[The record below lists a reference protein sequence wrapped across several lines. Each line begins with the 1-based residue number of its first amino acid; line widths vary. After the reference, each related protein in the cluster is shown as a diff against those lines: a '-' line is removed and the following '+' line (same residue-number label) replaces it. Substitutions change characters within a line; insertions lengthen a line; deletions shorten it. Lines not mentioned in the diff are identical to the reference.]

1 MDFDTD
7 QIINDFCR
15 VANLAGVNL
24 FPDHIITEH
33 LPAQHRP
40 PSSLP
45 RGRMAIYAFFFRGQC
60 LKVGK
65 VAPKSQ
71 ARYTSQHYNPNSSQ
85 SNLAKSILSHQD
97 VLGLKSLNA
106 SSITDWIKQNT
117 DRINFLFDREMGMSV
132 LALMEAFLQCRLDP
146 KFEGFQNQQ

>member
-1 MDFDTD
+1 VAKLAGAKLSDTD
-7 QIINDFCR
+7 
-15 VANLAGVNL
+15 
-24 FPDHIITEH
+24 IITEH
-33 LPAQHRP
+33 LPAPHRP

-45 RGRMAIYAFFFRGQC
+45 RGKVAIYAFFFRGQC

-65 VAPKSQ
+65 VGSKSK

-97 VLGLKSLNA
+97 VLGLKDLNA

-146 KFEGFQNQQ
+146 KFEGFQSQR